1 MGKKGLQNKFASLVQ
16 QQLKEEDQTT
26 RELVNLL
33 LAQVDSRRNAQSPAQ
48 AIRDRLDKEI
58 QKMIDEGRI
67 DPIDVEDF

>member
-1 MGKKGLQNKFASLVQ
+1 MSKKGLQNKFASLVQ

-33 LAQVDSRRNAQSPAQ
+33 LAQVDSRRNAQNPAQ